1 VRSSAVA
8 SRRSNRRAI
17 GVGARSFLA
26 AATTA
31 ALLFA
36 PALLAQ
42 WIDYPTPGVPRNAD
56 GTPKLTAPAP
66 RAAGHVDLSG
76 IWTATDVLDEPC
88 VSREI
93 GKPGA
98 VAAPAVVVGP
108 PTDDHSCIRQQSL
121 PADQLNIG
129 RALKDGLPYQP
140 WAAELVKTR
149 LAKQAIDDP
158 HAHCLPPN
166 YPRAYV
172 LPQYFKIVQTPGLT
186 VLLHEFNASYRQ
198 IFTDGRPLPKS
209 LNPTWNGYSTGR
221 WEGDTFVVETAGF
234 RDDLWLDFSG
244 SPMTEAARVTERFRR
259 PTFGTLEIEVT
270 VNDPK
275 AYTRPWTVTL
285 KQKLIVDTDLL
296 DEICLENEQDTK
308 LTDKR

>member
-1 VRSSAVA
+1 MSSPTVPPVRSDEPAP
-8 SRRSNRRAI
+8 RGR
-17 GVGARSFLA
+17 ARSA
-26 AATTA
+26 AAVVA
-31 ALLFA
+31 ACWLLA
-36 PALLAQ
+36 PAAAALAQ

-56 GTPKLTAPAP
+56 GTPNLSAPAP

-76 IWTATDVLDEPC
+76 IWTAAEVLDEPC
-88 VSREI
+88 VGREI
-93 GKPGA
+93 GKDGDAP
-98 VAAPAVVVGP
+98 VAVGP
-108 PTDDHSCIRQQSL
+108 PAGDHACIRQQSL
-121 PADQLNIG
+121 PADQVNIG
-129 RALKDGLPYQP
+129 RSLKDGLPYRP

-209 LNPTWNGYSTGR
+209 MNPTWNGYSTGR
-221 WEGDTFVVETAGF
+221 WEGDTLVVETAGF

-244 SPMTEAARVTERFRR
+244 SPLTEAARVTERFRR
-259 PTFGTLEIEVT
+259 PNVGALEIEVT

-275 AYTRPWTVTL
+275 AYTRPWTI
-285 KQKLIVDTDLL
+285 KLEEQLVVDTDLL
-296 DEICLENEQDTK
+296 DEICLENEQDTR
-308 LTDKR
+308 LTDPK